1 MAAKVYIM
9 SKRKSTPES
18 EQKDNISNK
27 TDDLDGLKALDEGLN
42 IDVDAMDKYD
52 DDVEADESKAD
63 NGIAK
68 GVSSI
73 TSKVDDYFVRE
84 RLGWHDRL
92 LTRLRFKTAGRLPTR
107 RAEDA
112 SERIPYLAF
121 LILGFFG
128 ILLGKIFTPIPARY
142 FAYVAAVAIIVYG
155 LVWGL
160 RSHNRVRID
169 RIGDNC
175 YYLGLTYTLAS
186 LISALNGLSGDE
198 IGQTL
203 LQDFGIALASTAAGV
218 IMRMFLIQFRNEIDD
233 IETDARLALSNEV
246 TMFET
251 SLRKSRADLDDYRST
266 VQKSISDTHIEL
278 ANALKAHAKKLS
290 DQSFASANSL
300 DERMAAVD
308 QFLTIFEKQS
318 ESLFQIANTLGNA
331 TTDLAKRM
339 DGINAQPDTL
349 ENAFASIGAGLQ
361 QSEAAIVSTAG
372 KLEQTSDAI
381 SAHSKGSDEFLQMT
395 AALEARL
402 STIDNFLGR
411 MTSNFEKQGE
421 AIETSTKVM
430 REHVSAMKSYTDAAE
445 LEGRRMQDATKSVYE
460 SLGSLANVIVKAAR
474 RGF

>member
-1 MAAKVYIM
+1 M
-9 SKRKSTPES
+9 
-18 EQKDNISNK
+18 
-27 TDDLDGLKALDEGLN
+27 
-42 IDVDAMDKYD
+42 
-52 DDVEADESKAD
+52 
-63 NGIAK
+63 
-68 GVSSI
+68 
-73 TSKVDDYFVRE
+73 
-84 RLGWHDRL
+84 WHDRL

-112 SERIPYLAF
+112 SERLPYLAF
-121 LILGFFG
+121 LLLGFFG
-128 ILLGKIFTPIPARY
+128 ILLGKTFTSIPAL
-142 FAYVAAVAIIVYG
+142 FFTLAAAVAIIVYG
-155 LVWGL
+155 AVWGF
-160 RSHNRVRID
+160 RNHNRVRID

-186 LISALNGLSGDE
+186 LISALIDLSGDE
-198 IGQTL
+198 VEQTL

-218 IMRMFLIQFRNEIDD
+218 IMRMVLIQFRDEIDD
-233 IETDARLALSNEV
+233 IETDARLALSDEV
-246 TMFET
+246 RMFEI

-266 VQKSISDTHIEL
+266 IQKNISDTHVEL

-290 DQSFASANSL
+290 DQSLASASSL

-308 QFLTIFEKQS
+308 RFLTVFEKQS
-318 ESLFQIANTLGNA
+318 ESLFQATNTLGNA
-331 TTDLAKRM
+331 TTDLARRM
-339 DGINAQPDTL
+339 DGINAQPDML

-361 QSEAAIVSTAG
+361 QSEVAIVNTAG

-402 STIDNFLGR
+402 STIDNFLGK

-430 REHVSAMKSYTDAAE
+430 QEHVSAMKSYTDAAE
-445 LEGRRMQDATKSVYE
+445 LEGRRMQDATKLVYE
-460 SLGSLANVIVKAAR
+460 SLGSLANVIVKAAH